1 LSQNYPNPFNPK
13 TRIEFTIPQKQMVS
27 LRVFNILGELIGDLI
42 NEEKESGSYSVTFD
56 ASNLSSGI
64 YIYRL
69 ETPDFIDLRKMTLL
83 K

>member
-1 LSQNYPNPFNPK
+1 
-13 TRIEFTIPQKQMVS
+13 MVS
-27 LRVFNILGELIGDLI
+27 LRVFNILGELVTELI
-42 NEEKESGSYSVTFD
+42 HKEKDAGSYSVTFG

-69 ETPDFIDLRKMTLL
+69 ETTDFIGLRKMTLL

>member
-1 LSQNYPNPFNPK
+1 
-13 TRIEFTIPQKQMVS
+13 MVS

>member
-1 LSQNYPNPFNPK
+1 MEVLDMTGRHIATLAEGQAAAGAH
-13 TRIEFTIPQKQMVS
+13 T
-27 LRVFNILGELIGDLI
+27 
-42 NEEKESGSYSVTFD
+42 VTFD

-69 ETPDFIDLRKMTLL
+69 QAGEQVLTRQLTLI

>member
-1 LSQNYPNPFNPK
+1 FN
-13 TRIEFTIPQKQMVS
+13 M
-27 LRVFNILGELIGDLI
+27 LGQEVAVLHNGFH
-42 NEEKESGSYSVTFD
+42 NAGSYSKYFD

-69 ETPDFIDLRKMTLL
+69 ETISSVISKKMTLL